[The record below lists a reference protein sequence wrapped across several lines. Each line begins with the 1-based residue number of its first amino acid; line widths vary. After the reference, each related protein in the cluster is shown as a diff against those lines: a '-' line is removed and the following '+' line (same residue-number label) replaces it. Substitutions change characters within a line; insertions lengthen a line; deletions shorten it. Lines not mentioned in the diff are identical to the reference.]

1 MRSSHSHRYAALHGS
16 AFIIYKSILINL
28 VNLAHGITSPGDGV
42 LPETVVEQHLIE
54 GADTAAQLLFLS
66 DAPSDEQWAGGMERK
81 IMQLLI
87 DRIEI

>member
-1 MRSSHSHRYAALHGS
+1 MHSSFTNDRL
-16 AFIIYKSILINL
+16 ILI
-28 VNLAHGITSPGDGV
+28 NLAHGINSPGDGV
-42 LPETVVEQHLIE
+42 LSETVVEQHLVE
-54 GADTAAQLLFLS
+54 GADTAAQLLLLS

>member
-1 MRSSHSHRYAALHGS
+1 M
-16 AFIIYKSILINL
+16 
-28 VNLAHGITSPGDGV
+28 
-42 LPETVVEQHLIE
+42 EQHLVE

-87 DRIEI
+87 DRIETLLNDNFTH